1 MVSGGHERANTDRCG
16 GRRFTA
22 EVEYRRHPE
31 EAGRPRLT
39 PSACATPRGRVAF
52 SWGGFG
58 NERNLRTMMGLLAL
72 YHNRITD
79 RSYGLEYAA
88 GWRRTEPSY

>member
-1 MVSGGHERANTDRCG
+1 M
-16 GRRFTA
+16 
-22 EVEYRRHPE
+22 
-31 EAGRPRLT
+31 
-39 PSACATPRGRVAF
+39 AF
-52 SWGGFG
+52 SRAGFG

-88 GWRRTEPSY
+88 GWRRTEPSYRQLHISTRAAPPKLYTKRERNLDVV